1 MQKLLLIKEFI
12 TLESIKK
19 ILTRLIV
26 IVIYFG

>member
-12 TLESIKK
+12 MLESIKK